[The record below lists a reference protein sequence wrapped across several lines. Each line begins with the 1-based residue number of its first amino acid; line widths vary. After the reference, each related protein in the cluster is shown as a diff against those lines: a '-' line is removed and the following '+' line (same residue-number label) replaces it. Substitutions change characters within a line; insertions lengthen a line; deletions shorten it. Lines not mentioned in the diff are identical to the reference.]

1 MFMSPRLHTFLVHFF
16 FIGFKMQMH
25 NNSYDF
31 HAKLFSTYGDFE
43 LKANCF
49 LRFWEV

>member
-1 MFMSPRLHTFLVHFF
+1 
-16 FIGFKMQMH
+16 MH

-43 LKANCF
+43 LKANYF
-49 LRFWEV
+49 LKFWEVKVFYWLFKTI